1 MALLK
6 DWPLQNVSRHTAVF
20 CSIMC
25 ADLIIQDYIYQH
37 SRRRAFD
44 GMPRVVSLVGSV
56 RLLPR
61 QSLSKGRTLVH

>member
-6 DWPLQNVSRHTAVF
+6 DWPLENVSRHTAVSS
-20 CSIMC
+20 SIMC
-25 ADLIIQDYIYQH
+25 ANSIISDYIYQH

-61 QSLSKGRTLVH
+61 QGLPKGRTLVH